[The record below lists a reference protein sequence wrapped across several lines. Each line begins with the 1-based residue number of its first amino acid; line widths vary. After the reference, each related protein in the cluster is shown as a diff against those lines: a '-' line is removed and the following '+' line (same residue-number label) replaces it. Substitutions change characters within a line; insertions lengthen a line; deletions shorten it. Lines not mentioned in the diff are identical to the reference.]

1 MNDFK
6 LLNIHYISFN
16 NYDLNIFY
24 IYIYTI
30 MFINK
35 IYE

>member
-24 IYIYTI
+24 IYIYI
-30 MFINK
+30 Q
-35 IYE
+35 